1 MKLVVVGFGQ
11 CGCNIADEFYTIN
24 RHARSLFGRRIEI
37 VTDAFAVNTDEADL
51 GGFKNIPKDRNHRIL
66 IGSIRTLGHGVG
78 KINTE
83 AARIIRESHSIA
95 SDTILRSREFH
106 ECDAIIAVAS
116 GGGGTGSGTI
126 GWSIKEL
133 KERIDKPVYAIIVLP
148 FRYEERGEASFS
160 VLNSATCI
168 KTVEQYADAVFL
180 ADNDRFRKTGNSLA
194 QNFREMNQEI
204 VGSFFDLCCAGE
216 ERNRK
221 YLGSKVIDAG
231 DIKQSLE
238 GISTIGRGQTDLSA
252 FYRWLQADFRTGV
265 QERSASAGALRQA
278 ENCLGIKVQLEDA
291 RKILALVT
299 GPRDALAM
307 PMLEEVSTYLQEKS
321 PKSVVR
327 IGDYPRR
334 AKEFSVTIIASRLTK
349 VNRLES
355 LYLQAEDILRRKQ
368 DIDSESER
376 TIERMR
382 ATSDNLPLLS

>member
-11 CGCNIADEFYTIN
+11 CGCNIADEFYAIN
-24 RHARSLFGRRIEI
+24 RYAKSLFGRRIEI

-51 GGFKNIPKDRNHRIL
+51 GGFKNILKDRNHRIL

-83 AARIIRESHSIA
+83 AAKIIRESHSIA
-95 SDTILRSREFH
+95 SDTILRSKKFH
-106 ECDAIIAVAS
+106 ESDAIMVIAS

-133 KERIDKPVYAIIVLP
+133 KERVDKPVYAIVVLP
-148 FRYEERGEASFS
+148 FRYEERGEASFA

-168 KTVEQYADAVFL
+168 KTVERYADAVFL
-180 ADNDRFRKTGNSLA
+180 ADNERFRKTGNSLA
-194 QNFREMNQEI
+194 QNFKEMNQEI

-216 ERNRK
+216 ERNQK

-238 GISTIGRGQTDLSA
+238 GMSTIGRGQTDLST
-252 FYRWLQADFRTGV
+252 FYRWLKADFRTGV
-265 QERSASAGALRQA
+265 QERSASAGALQQA
-278 ENCLGIKVQLEDA
+278 ENSLGIKVQLEDA
-291 RKILALVT
+291 RKILALIT

-334 AKEFSVTIIASRLTK
+334 GKEFSVTVIASKLTK
-349 VNRLES
+349 VPRLES
-355 LYLQAEDILRRKQ
+355 LYLQAEDIFQRRQ
-368 DIDSESER
+368 EIDRESER

-382 ATSDNLPLLS
+382 ATAGNLPLLG